1 MTELVEHRQLFIGG
15 EWVEPLGTEVI
26 EVVSPHTEQVIG
38 RVPHASEADVDRA
51 VAVAR
56 QAFDDGPWP
65 RMPLDERIEVI
76 TRIKDAFAVRYE
88 EIARVVSSQNGTP
101 YTSSVMVQALA
112 AMMVWEAAITTA
124 RAFPYEERRD
134 GALGKLLVRREPVG
148 VVAAVVPWN
157 VPQFTAAAKLAPALL
172 AGCPAILKVSPETP
186 LDAYVLAGIVS
197 EAGLP
202 QGVLSI
208 LPADREVS
216 EYLVG
221 HPGVD
226 KVSFT
231 GSVAAG
237 KRVMEVAARNL
248 TRVTLELGGKS
259 AAIILPDADL
269 ESTVAG
275 IVPFAWMINGQ
286 ACVAQTRILVPRSRY
301 DEISEAFA
309 AAAGA
314 LKVGDPLDPATEV
327 GPLVAR
333 RQQQRSLDYIRIGQ
347 EEGAKILT
355 GGGRPAGLDSGWYV
369 EPTLFGDVDNSMRVA
384 REEIFGPVICLLPYG
399 DEAEAVKIA
408 NDSEYGLS
416 GSVWTADVE
425 HGIEIARQVRTG
437 TYSVNTFSLDMLGP
451 FGGYK
456 NSGVGREFGPEGY
469 GEYFEHKM
477 IHLPAGYEPAAGEG
491 SNGGPLARGGRPVGL
506 HRLRDVCE
514 PRPGRLHAR
523 LGPPVPPVFAGHRR
537 RREGAGRGGGLPGRG
552 HRDHAARQRRGGFPA
567 RRIAAAGACG
577 DRPGMSARSRRR
589 GRGESAYRASRARRD
604 AADAA

>member
-491 SNGGPLARGGRPVGL
+491 
-506 HRLRDVCE
+506 E
-514 PRPGRLHAR
+514 
-523 LGPPVPPVFAGHRR
+523 
-537 RREGAGRGGGLPGRG
+537 
-552 HRDHAARQRRGGFPA
+552 
-567 RRIAAAGACG
+567 
-577 DRPGMSARSRRR
+577 
-589 GRGESAYRASRARRD
+589 
-604 AADAA
+604 